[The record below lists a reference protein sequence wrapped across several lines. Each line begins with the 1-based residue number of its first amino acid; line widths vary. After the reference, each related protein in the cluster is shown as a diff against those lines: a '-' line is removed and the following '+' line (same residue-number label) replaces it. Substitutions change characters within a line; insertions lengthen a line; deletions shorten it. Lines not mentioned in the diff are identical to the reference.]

1 MELCRQL
8 LPAAPADVPA
18 LTAGPI
24 AHPALPLMAG
34 GESALW
40 GQWCPQS
47 RAPAPA
53 ESGLELAPAPSLVG

>member
-8 LPAAPADVPA
+8 LLAAPADVPA

-24 AHPALPLMAG
+24 AHPALMAG

-40 GQWCPQS
+40 GQWW
-47 RAPAPA
+47 
-53 ESGLELAPAPSLVG
+53 L